1 MHSCRDNL
9 HERVCETQCMF
20 LKSEL
25 SQAESLWMSHHA
37 VGWHIGTDVLD
48 VTPHCRVA
56 YRDRCALRYGVRA
69 AAGPTQ
75 HRRSQDGQAPRDVYF
90 FFDSSSWWR
99 KGIYSDSSKYR
110 YSVFIWW
117 MSSGRHRKV
126 CGLPTT
132 SGTTLLNWIYPK
144 RARVLTGSISQHEVD
159 NSWQI
164 HTKYEHRRWFYGLK
178 HAVSRWLVVMSS
190 MDLRG
195 GF

>member
-69 AAGPTQ
+69 AAGLSQ
-75 HRRSQDGQAPRDVYF
+75 HRRSQDGQAPRGVYF
-90 FFDSSSWWR
+90 SLIRRVDEEKGFTRTAPSTVTLSLFDGCHR
-99 KGIYSDSSKYR
+99 EGIER
-110 YSVFIWW
+110 C
-117 MSSGRHRKV
+117 MV
-126 CGLPTT
+126 CRP
-132 SGTTLLNWIYPK
+132 
-144 RARVLTGSISQHEVD
+144 RVERLC
-159 NSWQI
+159 
-164 HTKYEHRRWFYGLK
+164 
-178 HAVSRWLVVMSS
+178 
-190 MDLRG
+190 
-195 GF
+195 